1 MQLLVAIDDTDD
13 LDSELGT
20 GKVSRRLA
28 TRLADEIDGI
38 GLYGSVRQQLLVD
51 PRVPYT
57 THNSAACLVFDCL
70 AEPSVEAVTALAGDY
85 LETVQAPN
93 ADPGLCVAFRADVTE
108 AVRRFGESAQNDVLE
123 KGDAYALA
131 EEVGLF
137 LDEYGGT
144 GDGVIGALA
153 AVGLTW
159 GGDTGRFIAF
169 EGIRGFEGTV
179 EVAAIRD
186 VGITPVADGG
196 TEIRDGT
203 VETHDW
209 IRPQLRGGDPVLP
222 MERTDR
228 GTWIPRNVIG

>member
-28 TRLADEIDGI
+28 ARLAAKIDGI
-38 GLYGSVRQQLLVD
+38 DRYGSVRQQLLVD

-57 THNSAACLVFDCL
+57 THNSAACLLFDC
-70 AEPSVEAVTALAGDY
+70 ATEPAVEEVVALAAEY

-93 ADPGLCVAFRADVTE
+93 ADPGLCVGFRTDVTD
-108 AVRRFGESAQNDVLE
+108 AVRQFGESAQNDVLE
-123 KGDAYALA
+123 KADAYTLA
-131 EEVGLF
+131 DDVGLF

-169 EGIRGFEGTV
+169 EGIREFEGTV
-179 EVAAIRD
+179 EAAAIRD
-186 VGITPVADGG
+186 VGITLVTDDGR
-196 TEIRDGT
+196 EIRGGS

-209 IRPQLRGGDPVLP
+209 IRPQLRGGNPVLP
-222 MERTDR
+222 VERTDR
-228 GTWIPRNVIG
+228 ETWIPRNVIG